1 MESYTEQMKVPPH
14 DLDIERSLLSILVSP
29 GNNGVKATARERL
42 SKHDFYRTAHEH
54 IFETSL
60 EAQDI
65 AHLAHLLEKQ
75 GMLDKVGGKAYLGE
89 IATEGSIPAA
99 LPHLIEVLKDL
110 SQRRNL
116 ILKAIEIS
124 EGAYNLT
131 TDIQE
136 LTSETIKT
144 LRDHG
149 GERDYIGNADLA
161 QTVFKDIE
169 RRAQEGNKD
178 VGLLSGLE
186 ILDSYLYGFESGT
199 LTYIIGRPSM
209 GKTALLLNIAG
220 YMADR
225 YPGKVLFYSLEMSK
239 EALFRRRLAAYSG
252 VYLSRLRNADIGDPQ
267 WADLIKA
274 SEELSKS
281 DLLIIDNTKY
291 RHIEDLV
298 TNAHALAGEHK
309 VTALFADH
317 IQKMRPRQK
326 AANRHLEISYVSNE
340 FAALSKDLGIPV
352 IVASQLNRQVEDRK
366 DKKPML
372 SDMKESGDLEQ
383 DADLVFGI
391 YRKDTNSEI
400 MDIAC
405 LKGRDI
411 QTFKG
416 QLFFNGALQKC
427 EDIGDEWSGQGIK
440 SEQ

>member
-1 MESYTEQMKVPPH
+1 MESYTGQMKPPPH
-14 DLDIERSLLSILVSP
+14 DLDIEMSILSILVSP
-29 GNNGVKATARERL
+29 GNNGVKVKARERL
-42 SKHDFYRTAHEH
+42 SKQDFYRTAHQH

-65 AHLAHLLEKQ
+65 THLAHLLEKQ
-75 GMLDKVGGKAYLGE
+75 GLLNEVGGKAYLGE
-89 IATEGSIPAA
+89 IVANGSIPSA
-99 LPHLIEVLKDL
+99 LPYLIEVLKDL

-116 ILKAIEIS
+116 ILKASEIS
-124 EGAYNLT
+124 AGAYNLT

-149 GERDYIGNADLA
+149 GERDYIRNADLA
-161 QTVFKDIE
+161 QIVFKDIE
-169 RRAQEGNKD
+169 KRAQEGKKD

-186 ILDSYLYGFESGT
+186 ILDSHLCGFEPGT

-209 GKTALLLNIAG
+209 GKTALLLNLAG
-220 YMADR
+220 YMADH
-225 YPGKVLFYSLEMSK
+225 YLGKVLFYSLEMRA

-252 VYLSRLRNADIGDPQ
+252 VYLSRLRNANISDNQ
-267 WADLIKA
+267 WT
-274 SEELSKS
+274 ELVQANDKLAKS
-281 DLLIIDNTKY
+281 DLMIFDNTKF
-291 RHIEDLV
+291 RRIEDLV
-298 TNAHALAGEHK
+298 ANAHALAAEHK
-309 VTALFADH
+309 IIALFADH
-317 IQKMRPRQK
+317 IQKMRSRQK
-326 AANRHLEISYVSNE
+326 TANRHLEISYVSNE
-340 FAALSKDLGIPV
+340 FAALAKDLGISV
-352 IVASQLNRQVEDRK
+352 IIASQLNRQVEDRK

-411 QTFKG
+411 ETFKG
-416 QLFFNGALQKC
+416 RLFFNGGLQKY
-427 EDIGDEWSGQGIK
+427 EDIGDEWS
-440 SEQ
+440 